1 MTTSSRPG
9 PASDPSTRVASQR
22 KDELDVNSRRCR
34 TGYCTTCV
42 ARALAHEPRGCP
54 SGHFRARAW
63 PRHPGI
69 EGVYDRTR
77 TTTRRPTRCS
87 GWPRWS
93 RTRRRQR
100 GGATTARSVPCRKRS
115 RRKRANSR
123 RPRYEMRWIVLRQHA
138 ARSGKLPQP
147 AWINLT
153 HRQAGRQ
160 QIRMMLRS

>member
-63 PRHPGI
+63 PRHPR
-69 EGVYDRTR
+69 DRGR
-77 TTTRRPTRCS
+77 LRPHS
-87 GWPRWS
+87 YNDEKADAL
-93 RTRRRQR
+93 QR
-100 GGATTARSVPCRKRS
+100 LAALVENPPEATWWRNYCAIIS
-115 RRKRANSR
+115 
-123 RPRYEMRWIVLRQHA
+123 
-138 ARSGKLPQP
+138 LPK
-147 AWINLT
+147 T
-153 HRQAGRQ
+153 
-160 QIRMMLRS
+160 